1 MKKKKIMKKIEY
13 QKSLKDKI
21 LSKVYNFFLK
31 NFLKKNKFEHDFNN
45 NKILLIDEIYEEFK
59 NKNFICFGTGESVN
73 EVINYKNIEKNV
85 VVSVTYANFYLK
97 KKFNI
102 SSDIWIVNLPEVLDY
117 VIDLERK
124 GDFFDYS
131 KTYILIPS
139 IESSAKISYFHPVVQ
154 KFLKIHPEAKIVIY
168 HKNEIYNRK
177 DLINKNHLNT
187 RYQPIFCYGNN
198 TLHNTFIPILSYF
211 NFENIFFLGIDLI
224 NDKGH
229 FFDEEILYQSLSG
242 KRIFFDSSSAKEEF
256 ELLNNFN
263 KKVSSNIF
271 RLTKNGTKLNF
282 YNLFEKNIFD

>member
-1 MKKKKIMKKIEY
+1 M
-13 QKSLKDKI
+13 
-21 LSKVYNFFLK
+21 
-31 NFLKKNKFEHDFNN
+31 
-45 NKILLIDEIYEEFK
+45 
-59 NKNFICFGTGESVN
+59 
-73 EVINYKNIEKNV
+73 
-85 VVSVTYANFYLK
+85 
-97 KKFNI
+97 
-102 SSDIWIVNLPEVLDY
+102 
-117 VIDLERK
+117 
-124 GDFFDYS
+124 
-131 KTYILIPS
+131 
-139 IESSAKISYFHPVVQ
+139 VQ